1 MTTAAPSSA
10 DGATPPTPDH
20 DETMPGG
27 NIPDYSEDLH
37 DVAHQ
42 VALLRDVLQS
52 EKRRIGFFF
61 GAGCPLGIYDE
72 ANRASVKHIPD
83 VAGLTEQIAAKLAE
97 DGSLLGQWDSLIRMC
112 DKSNVTVGGGIK
124 INVEHILT
132 EIRTICSLSGV
143 QSVGTL
149 DPKLLRDLDSAICKH
164 IAGIVGKKLPH
175 YKTSY
180 HRFAEWLGKI
190 DRDHPVEI
198 FTTNYDLLL
207 EESLELNRIPFF
219 DGFVGSREPFFD
231 LHAMEQ
237 DAVPSR
243 WARLWK
249 IHGSINW
256 VRREDGPVFRS
267 HLSGD
272 AEQLLIYPS
281 HLKYD
286 QSRRMPYLAMM
297 DRLRAFLRSPH
308 PVLVICGYSFS
319 DAHINDVIFDGLS
332 TNRSAQVFA
341 LMYVGLRNCGESIM
355 QARKRPNLSLLA
367 FDGGVIGGRCGG
379 FRAMD
384 SVDLPAGSGYF
395 VVNPSDPNDMRKPP
409 RSRCNLGDFHHLSLF
424 FETQISG

>member
-20 DETMPGG
+20 DETMPGVTFPT
-27 NIPDYSEDLH
+27 ILRIY

-180 HRFAEWLGKI
+180 HRFAEWLG
-190 DRDHPVEI
+190 
-198 FTTNYDLLL
+198 
-207 EESLELNRIPFF
+207 
-219 DGFVGSREPFFD
+219 
-231 LHAMEQ
+231 
-237 DAVPSR
+237 
-243 WARLWK
+243 
-249 IHGSINW
+249 
-256 VRREDGPVFRS
+256 RS
-267 HLSGD
+267 TATILS
-272 AEQLLIYPS
+272 
-281 HLKYD
+281 K
-286 QSRRMPYLAMM
+286 
-297 DRLRAFLRSPH
+297 
-308 PVLVICGYSFS
+308 
-319 DAHINDVIFDGLS
+319 
-332 TNRSAQVFA
+332 
-341 LMYVGLRNCGESIM
+341 
-355 QARKRPNLSLLA
+355 SLLRTMIYCSKNHWNSIV
-367 FDGGVIGGRCGG
+367 FLFPWVSSVPQSHSSTFMRWNRTPCRRVGR
-379 FRAMD
+379 
-384 SVDLPAGSGYF
+384 
-395 VVNPSDPNDMRKPP
+395 
-409 RSRCNLGDFHHLSLF
+409 DFGKY
-424 FETQISG
+424 TVQ